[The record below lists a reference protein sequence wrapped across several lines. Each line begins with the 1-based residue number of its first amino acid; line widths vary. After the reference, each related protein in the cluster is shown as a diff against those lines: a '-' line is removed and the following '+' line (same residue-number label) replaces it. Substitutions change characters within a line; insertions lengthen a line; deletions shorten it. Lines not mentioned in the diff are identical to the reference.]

1 MDSEPEHAPLL
12 SVQDLRVDFA
22 SRPTVHAVRGLSYT
36 IAPGEALGMVGESG
50 SGKSAS
56 ALALL
61 GLLPARTARVVGGSA
76 RFEGIDLLAMSGRQL
91 HGIRGKR
98 IAMIFQDPLSS
109 LNPCLT
115 IGRQITEAL
124 ETHGS
129 TRQSALARAINLL
142 ELVGVPAARSRI
154 DSYPHEF
161 SGGMRQR
168 VMIAMAL
175 SCEPALLIADE
186 PTTALDVTIQAQILD
201 LLEHLRRELR
211 MAVLLITHDLGI
223 VAGFAQ
229 HVAVVYAGRVVE
241 AGPTEE
247 VLARPRHPYTLG
259 LLNSLPRIDRPRQ
272 RTLAAINGLPPDLA
286 GQIIGCPFAPRCGS
300 RVAICGEVDPPLKV
314 VTDVATH
321 AEGDRSHWSACHNP
335 PTLAQAYGGQTTEGS
350 YGH

>member
-1 MDSEPEHAPLL
+1 MDSESEHAPLL

-22 SRPTVHAVRGLSYT
+22 SRPTVHAVRGLAYA
-36 IAPGEALGMVGESG
+36 IAQGEALGMVGESG

-61 GLLPARTARVVGGSA
+61 GLLPARTARVGGSA
-76 RFEGIDLLAMSGRQL
+76 WFEGHDLLAMSGHQL
-91 HGIRGKR
+91 QGIRGKR

-129 TRQSALARAINLL
+129 TRQSALARAIQLL

-154 DSYPHEF
+154 NSYPHEF

-175 SCEPALLIADE
+175 SCEPVLLIADE

-201 LLEHLRRELR
+201 LLEQLRRELR

-241 AGPTEE
+241 TGPTEE
-247 VLARPRHPYTLG
+247 VLAWPRHPYTLG
-259 LLNSLPRIDRPRQ
+259 LLNSVPRIDRPRQ
-272 RTLAAINGLPPDLA
+272 RTLRAITGLPPDLA
-286 GQIIGCPFAPRCGS
+286 GRLVGCPFAPRCGY
-300 RVAICGEVDPPLKV
+300 RLPICDEVDPPLEV
-314 VTDVATH
+314 VTDAVGHDEPDST
-321 AEGDRSHWSACHNP
+321 HWSACHNR
-335 PTLAQAYGGQTTEGS
+335 LALTEGS
-350 YGH
+350 